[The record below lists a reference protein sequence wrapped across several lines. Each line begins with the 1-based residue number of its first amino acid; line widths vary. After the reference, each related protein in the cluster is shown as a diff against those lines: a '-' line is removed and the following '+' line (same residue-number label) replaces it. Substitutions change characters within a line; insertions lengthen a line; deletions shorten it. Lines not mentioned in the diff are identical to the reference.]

1 MAPAAM
7 NAPARRNAPAVGQMH
22 NRNALRR
29 MIVAVAFFVS
39 LVTLPLATEPPEEPT
54 PQTIEGLQQAVRRI
68 LDEYNVAGAGIALV
82 SKDGVIWSGG
92 IGDADVAAGRPITAE
107 TVFRLGSTS
116 KTLIAMALLKLQEE
130 GKLSLEN
137 KVKDIVPEITIVNPW
152 EQSDPVRIVHLLEHT
167 SGFDDMEPAEIY
179 NLEDPPDISLSDVLQ
194 RFQGAQRV
202 RWRPGTRMSYSNPGY
217 GLAGYIVEKVSG
229 QKFEEYVKQ
238 ELLEPLRMNN
248 SDFRLSDSNQKLLAQ
263 GYNKF
268 RQPLEYRNIYLC
280 PAGDLKSSPADMAQL
295 IRLFLNR
302 GKVAE
307 IQLLRPESIARME
320 EVQTTEAAHA
330 GLKKGYGLGLFA
342 EMGGGRVW
350 YGHHGA
356 ILGFLST
363 FQYSPQQGVGYVV
376 LMNRISV
383 EAWNGL
389 KNLLSEYLAR
399 EQPTRS
405 FPQIELSETQLSEY
419 VGYYEKTNPR
429 NHKLRILD
437 ALAGGRHVVLK
448 GGRLEIGPLLGKKR
462 VFVPV
467 SKNQFRYETEPE
479 ASLVFFTGE
488 DARRRL
494 AGPSFYGEEVPAW
507 RAWSRSVL
515 LVAAAGLVV
524 FFALVAI
531 IWIPLQL
538 GRKQATFLATVPAA
552 VTLLAALGL
561 LGTLILLSLALVDLE
576 TVGTKNTVTLS
587 LLLLSWLWP
596 ISSLTSFALA
606 LWYLARNKAMMLRAL
621 TVLAAIACLGITI
634 YFVSWG
640 AVGFKLF

>member
-1 MAPAAM
+1 
-7 NAPARRNAPAVGQMH
+7 MH
-22 NRNALRR
+22 NRNGLRR
-29 MIVAVAFFVS
+29 MIIAVAFFVS

-54 PQTIEGLQQAVRRI
+54 PQTIEALQQAVRRI
-68 LDEYNVAGAGIALV
+68 LDKYNVTGAGIALV

-130 GKLSLEN
+130 GKLSLEH

-179 NLEDPPDISLSDVLQ
+179 NLDDPPDISLSDVLQ

-229 QKFEEYVKQ
+229 RKFEEYIKQ
-238 ELLEPLRMNN
+238 ELLKPLRMNN
-248 SDFRLSDSNQKLLAQ
+248 SDFRLSDSNRKLLAQ

-268 RQPLEYRNIYLC
+268 QQPVEYRNIYLR

-320 EVQTTEAAHA
+320 EVQTTEAARA

-342 EMGGGRVW
+342 EMRGGRVW
-350 YGHHGA
+350 YGHHGG

-363 FQYSPQQGVGYVV
+363 FQYSPQQGVGYGVFI
-376 LMNRISV
+376 NRISV
-383 EAWNGL
+383 EAWNEL
-389 KNLLSEYLAR
+389 KNLLSEYLLR

-437 ALAGGRHVVLK
+437 ALAGGKRVVLK
-448 GGRLEIGPLLGKKR
+448 SGRLEIGPLLGKKR
-462 VFVPV
+462 VLVPV
-467 SKNQFRYETEPE
+467 SRKQFRYETEPE
-479 ASLVFFTGE
+479 ASLIFFTGA
-488 DARRRL
+488 DGRWRL
-494 AGPSFYGEEVPAW
+494 AGPSYYGEEVPPW
-507 RAWSRSVL
+507 WAWSRFAL
-515 LVAAAGLVV
+515 LVGAAGLLLL
-524 FFALVAI
+524 FAITAV
-531 IWIPLQL
+531 IWIPVQL
-538 GRKQATFLATVPAA
+538 VRKKARFVATVPAA
-552 VTLLAALGL
+552 ATLLASLSLVA
-561 LGTLILLSLALVDLE
+561 TLILLPLALVDLE
-576 TVGTKNTVTLS
+576 TVGTKNAVTLS
-587 LLLLSWLWP
+587 LLLGSWLWP
-596 ISSLTSFALA
+596 ISALMSFAIA
-606 LWYLARNKAMMLRAL
+606 LWYLGQGKSMMLRTL
-621 TVLAAIACLGITI
+621 TVLAAVACLGITV